1 MNETVTSP
9 LSSGTIGV
17 QAAAV
22 LGALPA
28 PVFVVGRED
37 RFLYLNAAAE
47 GFFAGSAASLLDRSL
62 SEWLPNDSPLFLLL
76 AQVRS
81 RGHSLSE
88 YGVTLDSPKIGTHFV
103 TLDAALL
110 ADTPD
115 AVVVALQER
124 SIAQKIDRQLTHRN
138 AARSVTAMASM
149 LAHEVKNP
157 LSGIRGAAQLLELNN
172 EGSDRELTRLI
183 CDETDRIV
191 QLVDSMEMFADSQPL
206 EHEAVNIHEVLG
218 HVRNLAANGVGR
230 HVRFVERYD
239 PSLPPV
245 RGNRNL
251 LIQVLLNLVKNA
263 AEAAP
268 SVGGIISLS
277 TRYRQGV
284 RLALPGAGEKLKLPL
299 MVTVEDNGPGVPE
312 DLQAHLF
319 DPFVSTKPNG
329 KGLGL
334 ALVAKIVHDHGGVI
348 ELESEPGRTAFM
360 LYLPLFTAGED

>member
-1 MNETVTSP
+1 MNKNAPQPV
-9 LSSGTIGV
+9 
-17 QAAAV
+17 AAGGGMALPVAV
-22 LGALPA
+22 LAALPA
-28 PVFVVGRED
+28 PVFVIGSDD
-37 RFLYLNAAAE
+37 RFLYVNAAAE
-47 GFFAGSAASLLDRSL
+47 GFFSGSAATLLDRSL
-62 SEWLPNDSPLFLLL
+62 EDWLPADSPLFLLL
-76 AQVRS
+76 DQVRS

-88 YGVTLDSPKIGTHFV
+88 FGVQLEGPKIGTHFV

-110 ADTPD
+110 PDNPD
-115 AVVVALQER
+115 AVVIALQER
-124 SIAQKIDRQLTHRN
+124 SIARKIDRQLTHRN

-172 EGSDRELTRLI
+172 DGSDQELTRLI

-191 QLVDSMEMFADSQPL
+191 HLVDSMEMFADSQPL

-218 HVRNLAANGVGR
+218 HVRNLAANGVCR
-230 HVRFVERYD
+230 HVKVVERYD

-251 LIQVLLNLVKNA
+251 LIQVFLNLVKNA

-268 SVGGIISLS
+268 DVGGIITLS

-299 MVTVEDNGPGVPE
+299 MVTVEDNGSGVPE
-312 DLQAHLF
+312 DLQSHLF

-334 ALVAKIVHDHGGVI
+334 ALVAKIIDDHGGVI
-348 ELESEPGRTAFM
+348 ELESEPGRTRFM
-360 LYLPLFTAGED
+360 LYLPLFSPVED